1 VRAAQAF
8 GDLRAPYPAF
18 ERPDPLGY
26 GRSRRKLY
34 SPACAR
40 DRRRGDVRI
49 SRRRPARARA
59 AARCRARCAFRRS
72 HSPLCRIDTLRD
84 AGVAYVEDH
93 VRERVYGM
101 SHQSARAWAIDQAK
115 ATAIAA
121 VVTVVL
127 TVLAEAAIAR
137 APRRWPWLAIAAT
150 PPLLALAT
158 VIAPTFV
165 MPLFNRYE
173 PLTGELEERIR
184 ALAAR
189 YGVGDAAILRFD
201 MSRQTAKANAFVTG
215 VLGTER
221 IALADTLIDTFSADE
236 ILFVVAH
243 ELGHYVRRDT
253 WRGIAVATVAVAL
266 MILGADALL
275 RRTTGRDVDSA
286 AQGARLAFYAQLV
299 TLVLGPLT
307 NAASR
312 EIERRA
318 DRFAVAA
325 TNDACR
331 RARLPPARRAEP
343 GRIRSAA
350 LGGAAVRLPSVA
362 GVADSRPG
370 GFGLVLVARRVLVD
384 PPHER
389 RGRLHRVAE
398 DRKRT
403 LRLQL
408 AVVNVAR
415 DQEIAGAQQAA
426 RAGASWRNRAA

>member
-1 VRAAQAF
+1 MKAATLRAAAMGAAAGFVTAYATVRAAQAF
-8 GDLRAPYPAF
+8 GDLRAPYPPFAQ
-18 ERPDPLGY
+18 RNPLQY
-26 GRSRRKLY
+26 GRARRKLAVAGLARGIG
-34 SPACAR
+34 SAATFAFFVADPLERALRPLPRALRVPAFAL
-40 DRRRGDVRI
+40 
-49 SRRRPARARA
+49 A
-59 AARCRARCAFRRS
+59 A
-72 HSPLCRIDTLRD
+72 LTLDTLRD
-84 AGVAYVEDH
+84 AGVAYVEDL
-93 VRERVYGM
+93 VLERVYGM
-101 SHQSARAWAIDQAK
+101 SHQSAREWAIDQAK

-121 VVTVVL
+121 LVTVVL
-127 TVLAEAAIAR
+127 TVLADAAITR
-137 APRRWPWLAIAAT
+137 APRRWPWLAIAST
-150 PPLLALAT
+150 PVLLALAT

-165 MPLFNRYE
+165 LPLFNRYE

-307 NAASR
+307 NAVSR

-325 TNDACR
+325 TNDAGAGVRAFR
-331 RARLPPARRAEP
+331 RLGEQNLAEFDPPRWAELLFASHP
-343 GRIRSAA
+343 SLASRIRVLEASA
-350 LGGAAVRLPSVA
+350 
-362 GVADSRPG
+362 
-370 GFGLVLVARRVLVD
+370 
-384 PPHER
+384 
-389 RGRLHRVAE
+389 
-398 DRKRT
+398 
-403 LRLQL
+403 
-408 AVVNVAR
+408 
-415 DQEIAGAQQAA
+415 
-426 RAGASWRNRAA
+426 

>member
-1 VRAAQAF
+1 MGAAAGFVTAYAALRAAQAL
-8 GDLRAPYPAF
+8 GDMRVPYPAF

-26 GRSRRKLY
+26 GRSRRKLLLAGVARGIAGAATFAFLVADPLERALRPVPRALRV
-34 SPACAR
+34 PAFAL
-40 DRRRGDVRI
+40 
-49 SRRRPARARA
+49 A
-59 AARCRARCAFRRS
+59 ALA
-72 HSPLCRIDTLRD
+72 IDTLRD

-93 VRERVYGM
+93 VRERVFGM
-101 SHQSARAWAIDQAK
+101 SHQSAREWAIDQAK
-115 ATAIAA
+115 ATGIAA

-150 PPLLALAT
+150 PILLALAT

-189 YGVGDAAILRFD
+189 NGVGDAAILRFD

-221 IALADTLIDTFSADE
+221 IALADTLIEAFSADE

-325 TNDACR
+325 TNDAPAGVRAFR
-331 RARLPPARRAEP
+331 RLGEQNLAEFDPPRWAELLFASHP
-343 GRIRSAA
+343 SLASRIRVLEASA
-350 LGGAAVRLPSVA
+350 
-362 GVADSRPG
+362 
-370 GFGLVLVARRVLVD
+370 
-384 PPHER
+384 
-389 RGRLHRVAE
+389 
-398 DRKRT
+398 
-403 LRLQL
+403 
-408 AVVNVAR
+408 
-415 DQEIAGAQQAA
+415 
-426 RAGASWRNRAA
+426 